1 MRNPKEKDHPLTITE
16 YTYNDI
22 KKIDFRTEKDL
33 INTLETTLQN
43 TSDTII
49 DWKNREAAIK
59 RIGGIILGNFGRSD
73 TFYKYFT
80 QKIHINLSTQLADL
94 RSSVMKEACR
104 IVALTGRELDSKRI
118 ENAIEKL
125 LSQYVLYK
133 LCGSANKVIA
143 DTCGNCIMLLV
154 KYVQSVK
161 IIYKVCEQALSKG
174 TAMKL
179 RCAQSLMI
187 ICHEYPDQLVLKA
200 QQIIEDSIK
209 VLMGD
214 ANGDVRATARKAY
227 LIYKMHYKAQAGIFF
242 NVLERSIQRQ
252 IYEDE
257 SRGVNIIIKY
267 EKHYTNNQGSGV
279 YEQQAVGEC
288 SPKIQ
293 RVNSNSIGKSSSNPC
308 SSQTTLSYTVSAG
321 KRINKVYSQNINSSY
336 GSVNSSSINKEH
348 NQIENKQQQQRQQ
361 QSAKPFYHSAGR
373 IKPMILTKQNDNISK
388 STVFPSYNGNSSNN
402 NNNNN
407 NGDDDSNNV
416 KKNILKNLN
425 SRLEE
430 LSVITGGTANR
441 TPINK
446 VDEEIEPLIHKQ
458 LNIIEHNTDLYTKT
472 NAFGYFYNNFT
483 QIQSNLNTI
492 SNTTMRSIV
501 DAHIQHLT
509 ESDKPLIIQIMK
521 NLIKFFFYT
530 SSLFTHFDINAIVK
544 LLVTH
549 LSSRNPDIEKMC
561 NQLLEIIRKKN
572 RNDIIFTAIFEL
584 LQEGDC
590 EEDIAYTT
598 LLPLIDNCVELL
610 NDKEYYNEIFQ
621 VVCNG
626 DTTNKALCCFIDK
639 LYNVNQTAFTNAFT
653 NEALDNQKHLLLIL
667 KTNEIGC
674 YKDMKYIMDLQQYK
688 LRKQNMKEN
697 ENESSNDVQCN
708 DNVDEDI
715 EEHNTLLQNN
725 INNVYIDSNKHM
737 NNINKHYY
745 NRPSPN
751 LGHAIPKEI
760 SDAIFSQNINTF
772 LQYISNNR
780 NYIPHFTT
788 LLSVKA
794 YNPHLQTIIAFIYAL
809 LTSPLYINDL
819 EKCIDTITQNCKTAL
834 VDNKDNQQVFSSLK
848 EIFFLFPMKLNA
860 EKTLISLSKLLSLT
874 NDDVVLQV
882 VLLSIKN
889 FIMSNKD
896 QNLFNLLPSFTEGV
910 FKMLNHKSS
919 DIRKQAVYCSVEVYM
934 IIGYKFEPYLQ
945 KLPPNQQNLIRI
957 FIRSRTSK

>member
-1 MRNPKEKDHPLTITE
+1 MRNPKEKDLPLTITE

-22 KKIDFRTEKDL
+22 KQINFRTEKDL

-73 TFYKYFT
+73 TFYKYFN
-80 QKIHINLSTQLADL
+80 QKIHINLSTQLSDL

-104 IVALTGRELDSKRI
+104 IVALTGQELDSKRI

-133 LCGSANKVIA
+133 LCGSSNKVIS

-154 KYVQSVK
+154 KYVQSGK
-161 IIYKVCEQALSKG
+161 IIYKVCEHALSKG

-200 QQIIEDSIK
+200 QQVIEDSIK

-257 SRGVNIIIKY
+257 SRNVNIIIKY
-267 EKHYTNNQGSGV
+267 EKQTTNNQVSKASSSDV
-279 YEQQAVGEC
+279 YEQQEVAEC

-293 RVNSNSIGKSSSNPC
+293 RVNSNSNCNSNSNIRSSN
-308 SSQTTLSYTVSAG
+308 TTLSNTVSAG
-321 KRINKVYSQNINSSY
+321 KRTNKVYAQNVNSSY
-336 GSVNSSSINKEH
+336 GSNNKE
-348 NQIENKQQQQRQQ
+348 QQQQQQ
-361 QSAKPFYHSAGR
+361 CTKPFYHSTG
-373 IKPMILTKQNDNISK
+373 IKPIIITKQNDSISK
-388 STVFPSYNGNSSNN
+388 STVFPSYNNN
-402 NNNNN
+402 NINNNTN
-407 NGDDDSNNV
+407 NNVNDDSNNV

-425 SRLEE
+425 SRLDE
-430 LSVITGGTANR
+430 LSVITGGIANR

-446 VDEEIEPLIHKQ
+446 VEEEIEPLINNH

-472 NAFGYFYNNFT
+472 NAFAYFYNNFT
-483 QIQSNLNTI
+483 QIHSKLTSI

-509 ESDKPLIIQIMK
+509 ESDKALITQIMK
-521 NLIKFFFYT
+521 NLMKFFFYT

-572 RNDIIFTAIFEL
+572 RNDIIFTAVFEL

-598 LLPLIDNCVELL
+598 LLPLIDNCNELL

-621 VVCNG
+621 VLCNG
-626 DTTNKALCCFIDK
+626 NTTNKALCCFIDK
-639 LYNVNQTAFTNAFT
+639 LYQVNQTAFTNAFT
-653 NEALDNQKHLLLIL
+653 NEALDNQRHLLLIL
-667 KTNEIGC
+667 KTNDIGC

-688 LRKQNMKEN
+688 LRKQND
-697 ENESSNDVQCN
+697 NESDNN
-708 DNVDEDI
+708 DNTVQANVNVNEDI
-715 EEHNTLLQNN
+715 EEHNTFQNN
-725 INNVYIDSNKHM
+725 INNVHIDSNKHM
-737 NNINKHYY
+737 NNINKHYH
-745 NRPSPN
+745 NGRPSSN

-760 SDAIFSQNINTF
+760 SDAICSQNIDTF
-772 LQYISNNR
+772 LQYVSNNR

-794 YNPHLQTIIAFIYAL
+794 YNPHLQTLIAFIYAL
-809 LTSPLYINDL
+809 LTSPLYVNDL
-819 EKCIDTITQNCKTAL
+819 ERHIDIITQHCKTAL

-860 EKTLISLSKLLSLT
+860 QKALMSLSKLLSLT

-889 FIMSNKD
+889 FIMSNKV
-896 QNLFNLLPSFTEGV
+896 QNLFNLLSSFTEGV
-910 FKMLNHKSS
+910 FRMLNHKSS

-934 IIGYKFEPYLQ
+934 IIGYKFEPFLQ

-957 FIRSRTSK
+957 FIRSRTAK